1 MFSIDL
7 LKGKGLPETID
18 LKRSILKAL
27 PILIPA
33 LAVTLFAS
41 AYQHDKASLRDQR
54 QILSSN
60 QKQLALHTEDITEYN
75 KINSKIKGMQ
85 KCLNDISKAMTYRV
99 QVSEVFVE
107 LSQAL
112 PENIF
117 VYEMNLD
124 RKSIQEKIQNP
135 DSGEVT
141 QRLVVRRKLN
151 LVLCGYDAD
160 RSDAAVQEY
169 VNALKQSLLLA
180 EIFTEIKPS
189 ARQQGEVDGRPAIY
203 YEIECILREQSE

>member
-18 LKRSILKAL
+18 LKRSALKAL
-27 PILIPA
+27 PILIPV

-41 AYQHDKASLRDQR
+41 AYQHDRALLRDQR

-60 QKQLALHTEDITEYN
+60 QQQLALHTEDIAEYN

-117 VYEMNLD
+117 VYEINLD
-124 RKSIQEKIQNP
+124 RKSVQEKIQNP

-169 VNALKQSLLLA
+169 VNALKQSPLLA
-180 EIFTEIKPS
+180 KIFLEIKPS
-189 ARQQGEVDGRPAIY
+189 ARQQGEVEGRPAIY